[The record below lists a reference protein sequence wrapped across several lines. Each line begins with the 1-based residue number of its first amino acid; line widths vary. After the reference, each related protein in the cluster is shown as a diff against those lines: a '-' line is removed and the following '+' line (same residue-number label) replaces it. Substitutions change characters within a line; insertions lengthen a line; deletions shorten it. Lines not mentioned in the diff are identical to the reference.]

1 MALYK
6 TGIANSNQGVT
17 ISTTLATSDFNNQ
30 ILNLQNFIVSARVI
44 DIVLDENHPYFNK
57 VGQWNGIGA
66 IFFEVVNSL
75 GTRSNSEFALPY
87 DPQSKTYPLINEIV
101 LLLKLPDQGIGNIT
115 SSTSYYYMNA
125 MGIWNHPH
133 HNAYPNLVT
142 NSTLPD
148 SQQQDYQTTEG
159 GNVRRVEDGE
169 TEIELNSPNNPSQ
182 NNFIEET
189 NIRSLMPFMGDIIH
203 EGRHGQSI
211 RLGSTSKS
219 QSEKKNNWSEVGK
232 NGDPITIFR
241 NGQSPTPNN
250 DGWIPIT
257 ENIKTDLSSIYLT
270 SYQKLPFSIANENFV
285 SYSTPPPSPSSF
297 SKPQIILNSDRVILN
312 AKSDS
317 VIISGQTSVGLSSNK
332 SINIEAKEVYIDGND
347 IRLGSK
353 DASQSVL
360 KGDDTVEL
368 LKSLTTEIS
377 NLATALKTIQIWP
390 SGIPSSDPTIG
401 PVASIA
407 ETNLNR
413 IKAQLNN
420 LKSNFVKVI

>member
-17 ISTTLATSDFNNQ
+17 LSLNSATSDFNSQ

-44 DIVLDENHPYFNK
+44 DIILDENHPYFDK

-66 IFFEVVNSL
+66 IFFEIVNSL
-75 GTRSNSEFALPY
+75 GTRSYSEFALPY
-87 DPQSKTYPLINEIV
+87 DPQSKTFPLINEIV
-101 LLLKLPDQGIGNIT
+101 LLIKLPDQGIGNVT
-115 SSTSYYYMNA
+115 SSTSYYYLNA
-125 MGIWNHPH
+125 MGMWNHPH

-142 NSTLPD
+142 TTTLPD

-159 GNVRRVEDGE
+159 GNVRRVEDGS
-169 TEIELNSPNNPSQ
+169 TEIELNSPTNPSQ
-182 NNFIEET
+182 NNFIEEV
-189 NIRSLMPFMGDIIH
+189 NIRSLMPFMGDTIY

-211 RLGSTSKS
+211 RFGSTSKS

-232 NGDPITIFR
+232 NGNPITIFR
-241 NGQSPTPNN
+241 NGQSSTTND

-270 SYQKLPFSIANENFV
+270 SYQKLPFSIANENFI
-285 SYSTPPPSPSSF
+285 SYTSPPLSPSSF
-297 SKPQIILNSDRVILN
+297 TNPQIILNSGRVILN

-317 VIISGQTSVGLSSNK
+317 VLISGQTSVGISSNK
-332 SINIEAKEVYIDGND
+332 SINVEAKEVYIDGND

-353 DASQSVL
+353 DASQSIL

-368 LKSLTTEIS
+368 LKSLVTEIS
-377 NLATALKTIQIWP
+377 NLSTALKTIQIWP
-390 SGIPSSDPTIG
+390 SGIPVPDPTIG

-413 IKAQLNN
+413 IKAQLDN
-420 LKSNFVKVI
+420 LKSNFVKII

>member
-6 TGIANSNQGVT
+6 TGIANANSGPQ
-17 ISTTLATSDFNNQ
+17 ISYNSSISDVRNS
-30 ILNLQNFIVSARVI
+30 ISGMENFLISARVI
-44 DIVLDENHPYFNK
+44 DIVLDENHPYFNN

-66 IFFEVVNSL
+66 IFYEKLNSA
-75 GTRSNSEFALPY
+75 GSATYTDFALPY

-101 LLLKLPDQGIGNIT
+101 LMVLFPNQSIGDVST
-115 SSTSYYYMNA
+115 STSYYYFNSVGM
-125 MGIWNHPH
+125 WNHPH
-133 HNAYPNLVT
+133 HNAYPNLFT
-142 NSTLPD
+142 NPLIPSND
-148 SQQQDYQTTEG
+148 QT
-159 GNVRRVEDGE
+159 NLDNS
-169 TEIELNSPNNPSQ
+169 EIELNSPNNPSQ
-182 NNFIEET
+182 NNFIEEI
-189 NIRSLMPFMGDIIH
+189 NIRPLMPFMGDTIY

-211 RLGSTSKS
+211 RLGSTTKS

-241 NGQSPTPNN
+241 NGQHSTMDN

-257 ENIKTDLSSIYLT
+257 EDIKTDLSSIYLT

-285 SYSTPPPSPSSF
+285 SYTTPPNSPSSF
-297 SKPQIILNSDRVILN
+297 TNPQIILNSDRVILN

-317 VIISGQTSVGLSSNK
+317 ILISGQTSVGISSNK

-360 KGDDTVEL
+360 KGDATIEL
-368 LKSLTTEIS
+368 LKSLVTEIS
-377 NLATALKTIQIWP
+377 NLSTALKTIQIWP
-390 SGIPSSDPTIG
+390 SGISSSDPTIG

-413 IKAQLNN
+413 IKAQLDN

>member
-6 TGIANSNQGVT
+6 TGIANSNSGAQISYNSSISDVRNS
-17 ISTTLATSDFNNQ
+17 IST
-30 ILNLQNFIVSARVI
+30 IQNFLVPARVI
-44 DIVLDENHPYFNK
+44 DIVLDENHPYFDR

-66 IFFEVVNSL
+66 IFYEKVNSA
-75 GTRSNSEFALPY
+75 GSATNNDFALPY

-101 LLLKLPDQGIGNIT
+101 LMILLPNQNIGDVST
-115 SSTSYYYMNA
+115 STSYYYFNSL
-125 MGIWNHPH
+125 GIWNHPH
-133 HNAYPNLVT
+133 HNAYPNLFT
-142 NSTLPD
+142 SPLT
-148 SQQQDYQTTEG
+148 QQDYQG
-159 GNVRRVEDGE
+159 DVRRVEDGS
-169 TEIELNSPNNPSQ
+169 TEIELNSPINPSQ
-182 NNFIEET
+182 NNFIEEI
-189 NIRSLMPFMGDIIH
+189 NIRPLMPFMGDTIH

-232 NGDPITIFR
+232 NGDPIMIFR
-241 NGQSPTPNN
+241 NGQHPTTDD

-257 ENIKTDLSSIYLT
+257 EDIKTDLSSIYLT

-285 SYSTPPPSPSSF
+285 SYTTPPISPSSF
-297 SKPQIILNSDRVILN
+297 THPQIILNSDRIVLN

-317 VIISGQTSVGLSSNK
+317 VLISGQKSVGLSSNG
-332 SINIEAKEVYIDGND
+332 SINLEAKEVFLEGRT

-353 DASQSVL
+353 DASQSIL

-377 NLATALKTIQIWP
+377 NLATALKTIQMWP
-390 SGIPSSDPTIG
+390 GGNPTPDPTIQ

-407 ETNLNR
+407 ESNLNK
-413 IKAQLNN
+413 INAQLDNI
-420 LKSNFVKVI
+420 KSNFVKTI

>member
-1 MALYK
+1 MAVYK
-6 TGIANSNQGVT
+6 TGIANANQGVT
-17 ISTTLATSDFNNQ
+17 LSINSTTSDFNNQ
-30 ILNLQNFIVSARVI
+30 ILTLQNFIVSARVI

-66 IFFEVVNSL
+66 IFFELVNSL

-125 MGIWNHPH
+125 MGMWNHPH

-182 NNFIEET
+182 NNFIEEI
-189 NIRSLMPFMGDIIH
+189 NIRSLMPFMGDVIH

-232 NGDPITIFR
+232 NGDPIIIFR
-241 NGQSPTPNN
+241 NGQSPTSNN

-285 SYSTPPPSPSSF
+285 SYTTPPLSPSSF

-317 VIISGQTSVGLSSNK
+317 VIISGQTSVGISSNK
-332 SINIEAKEVYIDGND
+332 SINIEAKEVYIDGRD
-347 IRLGSK
+347 VRLGSK

-360 KGDDTVEL
+360 KGDDTIEL
-368 LKSLTTEIS
+368 LKSLVTEIS
-377 NLATALKTIQIWP
+377 NLSTALKTIQIWP
-390 SGIPSSDPTIG
+390 SGIPSTDPTIS

-413 IKAQLNN
+413 IKAQLDN
-420 LKSNFVKVI
+420 LKSNFVKII